1 MKRRGQ
7 VTLFVAAGIL
17 LLGGFILFAIIRD
30 TSTSKL
36 EPEIENVRIDDTNIR
51 NFVQSCVDKTS
62 KDAVFYLGFIG
73 GNLKEDAFPN
83 FYNFDTSYRLPYYYH
98 EGKSFILT
106 EQEFND
112 LVLAKYINEN
122 LRECTNG
129 FKSFKNTRIADNN
142 PKTSVELTDNEAAF
156 NIIYPVSIN
165 RGFKTRNLD
174 SNYVTEVK
182 ARLKDIIAIARH
194 IVADETENDRYIHWD
209 YLTDVSNRNYNITA
223 YTHDENTIIYRIID
237 LENEIDDEPYIF
249 QWANK
254 INLAK

>member
-1 MKRRGQ
+1 MKKRGQ
-7 VTLFVAAGIL
+7 VTFFVAAGIL

-36 EPEIENVRIDDTNIR
+36 EPEIENVKIDDNNIR
-51 NFVQSCVDKTS
+51 NFVQSCVDKTA
-62 KDAVFYLGFIG
+62 KDAVFYLGFVG
-73 GNLKEDAFPN
+73 GNLKEDAFPK
-83 FYNFDTSYRLPYYYH
+83 FYNFDESYRVPYYYH
-98 EGKSFILT
+98 EGKPFILT

-112 LVLAKYINEN
+112 LVLEKYMNEN
-122 LRECTNG
+122 LKECTNG
-129 FKSFKNTRIADNN
+129 FKSFKNTRIVDGN
-142 PKTSVELTDNEAAF
+142 PKTTVELSDNEAVF
-156 NIIYPVSIN
+156 NVVYQVSIN

-194 IVADETENDRYIHWD
+194 IVSDEVENERYIHWD
-209 YLTDVSNRNYNITA
+209 YMTDVSNRNYNITA
-223 YTHDENTIIYRIID
+223 YTHDQNTIIYRIID
-237 LENEIDDEPYIF
+237 LENKIDDEPYIF